1 MLFDE
6 ERADFRLE
14 QEWETVTFPVSE
26 FTDPD
31 NAIAVDYDDRD
42 LRDEAPAGVLY
53 ALPNA
58 RIDTK
63 AFFSTYAKELKDHVY
78 RNMTATISANKQLK
92 LWTRPGET
100 ERDFDRRCRA
110 VADDAADDEAS
121 KLRDKYD
128 TKLDRAEVSLAKA
141 EDRVRELQ
149 EASSNRKKD
158 ELVSGVG
165 GLLSVFLGGK
175 KGSRGL
181 AGKIAG
187 KLGGASSRRSRSSQ
201 ASQRLRTAKRREDD
215 AVENIRELETE
226 LAEELHDITEK
237 WEEIAAGVEVV
248 EVRLEKTDIV
258 VDEVVLTWIPVTR

>member
-1 MLFDE
+1 M
-6 ERADFRLE
+6 
-14 QEWETVTFPVSE
+14 
-26 FTDPD
+26 
-31 NAIAVDYDDRD
+31 
-42 LRDEAPAGVLY
+42 
-53 ALPNA
+53 
-58 RIDTK
+58 
-63 AFFSTYAKELKDHVY
+63 
-78 RNMTATISANKQLK
+78 
-92 LWTRPGET
+92 
-100 ERDFDRRCRA
+100 
-110 VADDAADDEAS
+110 
-121 KLRDKYD
+121 
-128 TKLDRAEVSLAKA
+128 
-141 EDRVRELQ
+141 
-149 EASSNRKKD
+149 
-158 ELVSGVG
+158 
-165 GLLSVFLGGK
+165 FLGGK